1 MNISI
6 VLASGDDLMSHVLPH
21 RLADEPLI
29 SFGGHE
35 LYLTNH
41 LLMTLVVAA
50 LMLLIFPYVA
60 SKVRTRGEGV
70 EAHVTKGILANFF
83 ETLCVFLRE
92 EVTRPAL
99 GDLTDKYIK
108 YIWTTFFFV
117 LFCNLLGMV
126 PVGPILR
133 LVSGNYELLHWGG
146 TATGNLSVTAGLAL
160 VSFFMIH
167 FVGIREAGIRAWFMH
182 FLPGPWYLWPLMFV
196 LEMIGAA
203 VKPFA
208 LAVRLFAN
216 MVAGHLVIAALL
228 GMIFAFKNYGVA
240 AGSVLGAVGISLL
253 ELFVAFL
260 QAYIFTFL
268 TVLFIASIAVHEHE
282 EGHDESEDH
291 GHEPAPAGA
300 HGGA

>member
-1 MNISI
+1 MNVLT
-6 VLASGDDLMSHVLPH
+6 VLAEGDDLMSHVLPH
-21 RLADEPLI
+21 KVGTV
-29 SFGGHE
+29 FGFE
-35 LYLTNH
+35 VTNH

-50 LMLLIFPYVA
+50 LMLVIFPYVA
-60 SKVRTRGEGV
+60 SKIRTRGQGV
-70 EAHVTKGILANFF
+70 EAYLTKGILANFF
-83 ETLCVFLRE
+83 ETLCVFLRD

-126 PVGPILR
+126 PVGPILQ
-133 LVSGNYELLHWGG
+133 LVSGNRDLLHWGG

-167 FVGIREAGIRAWFMH
+167 FVGIREAGAKAWFMH
-182 FLPGPWYLWPLMFV
+182 FLPGPWFLWPLMFV

-216 MVAGHLVIAALL
+216 MVAGHLVIGALL
-228 GMIFAFKNYGVA
+228 MMIFAFKSYGVA
-240 AGSVLGAVGISLL
+240 AGSILGAVGISLL

-268 TVLFIASIAVHEHE
+268 TVLFIASIAVHDEEHHE
-282 EGHDESEDH
+282 EAHDEESEH
-291 GHEPAPAGA
+291 SAAPSAA
-300 HGGA
+300 

>member
-1 MNISI
+1 MNMLT

-21 RLADEPLI
+21 AIRKDPLV
-29 SFGGHE
+29 SVGGHD

-50 LMLLIFPYVA
+50 LMLVIFPRVA
-60 SKVRTRGEGV
+60 SRIRTRGQGV
-70 EAHVTKGILANFF
+70 DAYVTKGILANFF

-99 GDLTDKYIK
+99 GELTDKYIK

-117 LFCNLLGMV
+117 LFCNLMGMV

-133 LVSGNYELLHWGG
+133 LVSGNKDLLHWGG
-146 TATGNLSVTAGLAL
+146 TATGNISITAGLAL

-167 FVGIREAGIRAWFMH
+167 FVGIREAGFKAWFMH
-182 FLPGPWYLWPLMFV
+182 FLPGPWFLWPLMLP

-208 LAVRLFAN
+208 LCVRLFAN
-216 MVAGHLVIAALL
+216 MAAGHLVIGALL
-228 GMIFAFKNYGVA
+228 GMIFTFQNYGVA
-240 AGSVLGAVGISLL
+240 AGSVLGALCISML

-268 TVLFIASIAVHEHE
+268 TVLFIASIAVHAHE
-282 EGHDESEDH
+282 ESHEESEDNA
-291 GHEPAPAGA
+291 HEPAPAGVA
-300 HGGA
+300 EG